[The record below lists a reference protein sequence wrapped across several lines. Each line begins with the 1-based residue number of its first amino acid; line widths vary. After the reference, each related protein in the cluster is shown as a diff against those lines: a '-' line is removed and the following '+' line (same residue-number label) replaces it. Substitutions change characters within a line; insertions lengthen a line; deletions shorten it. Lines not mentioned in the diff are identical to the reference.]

1 MASKKAPVE
10 VSADVRQFI
19 ELFGK
24 TSTVEPKLRRA
35 LRRRMKAA
43 AEKAADDVRA
53 EVQKAPPSGGVSGR
67 SRGMRRGI
75 AAGVRVSLT
84 STTAATRVGVEV
96 KSTGSGLPAK
106 DRSLARAYNKPT
118 FRHPVFGGKG
128 RARGFAS
135 ALSGVSSGARSLDR
149 ALASRAAT
157 KWVEQKG
164 NPYFEDVIVKHA
176 DDVQRAVLAAMEEA
190 AASLSNNRLGPG

>member
-1 MASKKAPVE
+1 VASPKPPVE
-10 VSADVRQFI
+10 ISADVRQFI
-19 ELFGK
+19 DLSGK
-24 TSTVEPKLRRA
+24 TSAVEPKLRRA

-43 AEKAADDVRA
+43 AEKAAVDVRA
-53 EVQKAPPSGGVSGR
+53 EVLKSPPSGGVSGR

-75 AAGVRVSLT
+75 ASGVRVTLT
-84 STTAATRVGVEV
+84 STTGASRVGVVV
-96 KSTGSGLPAK
+96 KSTGSGLDPQ

-118 FRHPVFGGKG
+118 FRHPVFGGKS

-176 DDVQRAVLAAMEEA
+176 GDVERAVFAAMDEA
-190 AASLSNNRLGPG
+190 AASLSSGPTH